1 MSRIVFFQ
9 TDLAGL
15 VLRGLLFAQ
24 WSRLKIASNQSEEE
38 SRYIGLYFGM
48 ICDRAQW
55 YPYPS
60 VNQ

>member
-48 ICDRAQW
+48 ICGG
-55 YPYPS
+55 PE
-60 VNQ
+60 